1 MGIVPFSK
9 IFRYA
14 CLAAIALAAVFL
26 AAIATANPASAQV
39 HPNGGG
45 GFGDKYPWDTD
56 NLRYRSYTAASFNI
70 PFHKYRYSGV
80 EACQRNVA
88 DGFFQTD
95 NAVVNDFPSLSP
107 TGSGGDLRWVLAAG
121 SAGNDAGCD
130 VFVSQQD
137 RLAAQAAAGT
147 GFALDSEGKLTAFN
161 PGADVRAAL
170 TAGRS
175 PSELGY
181 GIWREKGSGYTVVDL
196 RGATTDPGYLRRVD
210 GQRNAP
216 RAIHP
221 ATEQWT
227 VPDGTSSG
235 YFGAG
240 WHGRRGNDPAS
251 DVRVAY
257 ALSWRI

>member
-1 MGIVPFSK
+1 MTRPRI
-9 IFRYA
+9 
-14 CLAAIALAAVFL
+14 AASAAAAVL
-26 AAIATANPASAQV
+26 ALVLAVFFASSGHAAASGHDGRQV
-39 HPNGGG
+39 DGGDSG
-45 GFGDKYPWDTD
+45 EYPWDTD
-56 NLRYRSYTAASFNI
+56 NLKYRSYTAASFNI

-80 EACQRNVA
+80 EACQSNVA

-175 PSELGY
+175 SSDIALGVLA
-181 GIWREKGSGYTVVDL
+181 RTV
-196 RGATTDPGYLRRVD
+196 
-210 GQRNAP
+210 
-216 RAIHP
+216 
-221 ATEQWT
+221 
-227 VPDGTSSG
+227 TSS
-235 YFGAG
+235 AIM
-240 WHGRRGNDPAS
+240 A
-251 DVRVAY
+251 
-257 ALSWRI
+257 SWRR

>member
-1 MGIVPFSK
+1 MVSPGFAK
-9 IFRYA
+9 ILKYA
-14 CLAAIALAAVFL
+14 CLAAIALAVAFL
-26 AAIATANPASAQV
+26 AAIVLSNPAAAD
-39 HPNGGG
+39 PNGGG
-45 GFGDKYPWDTD
+45 GGGFGGKYPWDTD

-80 EACQRNVA
+80 EACQSNVA

-107 TGSGGDLRWVLAAG
+107 TGTGGDLRWVLAAG

-161 PGADVRAAL
+161 SGADVRTAL

-175 PSELGY
+175 SSDIGY
-181 GIWREKGSGYTVVDL
+181 RVWRQKGSGYTVAE
-196 RGATTDPGYLRRVD
+196 RGGAASELLSS
-210 GQRNAP
+210 
-216 RAIHP
+216 RA
-221 ATEQWT
+221 
-227 VPDGTSSG
+227 
-235 YFGAG
+235 
-240 WHGRRGNDPAS
+240 PAS
-251 DVRVAY
+251 RGG
-257 ALSWRI
+257 SG